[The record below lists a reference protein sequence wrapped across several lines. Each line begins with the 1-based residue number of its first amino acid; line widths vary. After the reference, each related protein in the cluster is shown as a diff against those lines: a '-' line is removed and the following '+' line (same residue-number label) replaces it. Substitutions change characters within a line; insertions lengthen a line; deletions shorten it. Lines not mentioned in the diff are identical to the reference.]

1 MRRTEE
7 WTPDTGQPN
16 WTLAVPHQS
25 DSSSA
30 ASVRAKRDRRIY
42 RGGGWVLSANDIFKV
57 TNDIATGSTLL
68 TPTQR
73 KGMIQGNSDEYYRK
87 GITYSIERWGIDE
100 TTTNDYLAQA
110 QIALPADTPGK
121 LAKIADQKWLALFL
135 VTAETYLDLRR
146 TQLPNIFDNG
156 NLSTYEFP
164 LRYRYPG
171 NELGLNKD
179 AYEAGVG
186 GLQPAVDDEM
196 SKMWLLQ

>member
-1 MRRTEE
+1 MNSDEV
-7 WTPDTGQPN
+7 QFI
-16 WTLAVPHQS
+16 LAE
-25 DSSSA
+25 A
-30 ASVRAKRDRRIY
+30 AA
-42 RGGGWVLSANDIFKV
+42 
-57 TNDIATGSTLL
+57 
-68 TPTQR
+68 
-73 KGMIQGNSDEYYRK
+73 KGMIQGNADEYYRK
-87 GITYSIERWGIDE
+87 GIAYSLERWGVNE
-100 TTTNDYLAQA
+100 AATNDYLAQA

-156 NLSTYEFP
+156 NLSTFEFP

-179 AYEAGVG
+179 AYEAGVQ
-186 GLQPAVDDEM
+186 GLQPAVDDEQ